1 MKGKIVSVFLASIL
15 CLGIVGCGSSKEK
28 ESGGVDSTTSESISE
43 TEQGDFKN
51 ISPRNGAEISI
62 LNSEMES
69 FCEQE
74 TLVGTLVDAYVTKT
88 DCFAPQSI
96 EFSWSCEKAILG
108 YTLTVAL
115 DENFTEIVTT
125 CNVVGDSVV
134 LENPYTGCEYFWKVN
149 AIAESGEVLKSGTLS
164 FKVKAT
170 PRPVSIQGVSNTRD
184 LGGYATPN
192 GRVKQGMIYRTAK
205 FDDIT
210 PEGKSMAIDGLKIKT
225 DLDLRNTGEG
235 TAGMQSPLGCE
246 NYLRLSSPYY
256 EIFSADQKAQ
266 VREIMKVFADESNYP
281 IAMHCSLGRD
291 RTGTIA
297 FLINALLGVEE
308 RDLRM
313 DYFLSA
319 FSHAGSALDNATF
332 VILEGNFE
340 RMYGG
345 IYGTYSGE
353 TYAEKVESYLLSAG
367 VTTEEIQAIKRIML
381 AQN

>member
-1 MKGKIVSVFLASIL
+1 MKGKIACILLSGAL
-15 CLGIVGCGSSKEK
+15 CLGMVGCSSNEK
-28 ESGGVDSTTSESISE
+28 GGDDVDSTTSEGSIE

-51 ISPRNGAEISI
+51 ISPKIGEEISI
-62 LNSEMES
+62 LNSELES

-74 TLVGTLVDAYVTKT
+74 DLIGVLVDAYVTKT
-88 DCFAPQSI
+88 DCFAPKSI
-96 EFSWSCEKAILG
+96 ELSWSCEKAILG
-108 YTLTVAL
+108 YTLTIAM
-115 DENFTEIVTT
+115 DENFTDVVTT
-125 CNVVGDSVV
+125 CNVVGDSVL

-184 LGGYATPN
+184 LGGYFTPN

-210 PEGKSMAIDGLKIKT
+210 PEGKIMAVEGLKIKT
-225 DLDLRNTGEG
+225 DLDLRNSGEG

-246 NYLRLSSPYY
+246 KYLRLSSPYY
-256 EIFSADQKAQ
+256 DIFSADQKSQ

-297 FLINALLGVEE
+297 FLINALLGVGEY
-308 RDLRM
+308 DLRM

-319 FSHAGSALDNATF
+319 FSHSGTALDSATY
-332 VILEGNFE
+332 VILEGSFE

-345 IYGTYSGE
+345 ILDTYSGE
-353 TYAEKVESYLLSAG
+353 TYAEKVENYLLSAG
-367 VTTEEIQAIKRIML
+367 VTTEEIQAIKSIML
-381 AQN
+381 TKN

>member
-1 MKGKIVSVFLASIL
+1 
-15 CLGIVGCGSSKEK
+15 
-28 ESGGVDSTTSESISE
+28 
-43 TEQGDFKN
+43 
-51 ISPRNGAEISI
+51 
-62 LNSEMES
+62 
-69 FCEQE
+69 
-74 TLVGTLVDAYVTKT
+74 VDAYVTKT
-88 DCFAPQSI
+88 DCFAPKSI
-96 EFSWSCEKAILG
+96 ELSWSCEKAILG
-108 YTLTVAL
+108 YTLTIAM
-115 DENFTEIVTT
+115 DENFTDVVTT
-125 CNVVGDSVV
+125 CNVVGDSV
-134 LENPYTGCEYFWKVN
+134 LLQNPYTGCEYFWKVN

-210 PEGKSMAIDGLKIKT
+210 PEGKIMAVEGLKIKT
-225 DLDLRNTGEG
+225 DLDLRNSGEG

-246 NYLRLSSPYY
+246 KYLRLSSPYY
-256 EIFSADQKAQ
+256 DIFSADQKAQ

-297 FLINALLGVEE
+297 FLINALLGVGEY
-308 RDLRM
+308 DLRM

-319 FSHAGSALDNATF
+319 FSHSGTALDSATY
-332 VILEGNFE
+332 VILEGSFE

-345 IYGTYSGE
+345 ILDTYSGE
-353 TYAEKVESYLLSAG
+353 TYAEKVENYLLLAG
-367 VTTEEIQAIKRIML
+367 VTTEEIQAIKSIML
-381 AQN
+381 TKN

>member
-1 MKGKIVSVFLASIL
+1 MKGKIACILLSGAL
-15 CLGIVGCGSSKEK
+15 CLGMVGCSSNEK
-28 ESGGVDSTTSESISE
+28 GGDDVDSTTSEGVIG

-51 ISPRNGAEISI
+51 ISPRIGEEISI
-62 LNSEMES
+62 LNDEMES

-74 TLVGTLVDAYVTKT
+74 DLIGVLVDAYVTKT
-88 DCFAPQSI
+88 DCFAPKSI
-96 EFSWSCEKAILG
+96 ELSWSCEKAILG
-108 YTLTVAL
+108 YTLTIAM
-115 DENFTEIVTT
+115 DENFTDVVTT
-125 CNVVGDSVV
+125 CNVVGDSVL

-170 PRPVSIQGVSNTRD
+170 PRPVTIDGVSNTRD
-184 LGGYATPN
+184 LGGYFTPN

-210 PEGKSMAIDGLKIKT
+210 PEGKSMAIEGLKIKT
-225 DLDLRNTGEG
+225 DLDLRNSGEG
-235 TAGMQSPLGCE
+235 TAGMESPLGCE

-256 EIFSADQKAQ
+256 EIFSADQKSQ

-319 FSHAGSALDNATF
+319 FSHAGSALDSATF
-332 VILEGNFE
+332 VMLEGSFE

-345 IYGTYSGE
+345 IDGTYSGA
-353 TYAEKVESYLLSAG
+353 TYAEKVENYLLSAG
-367 VTTEEIQAIKRIML
+367 VTTEEIQAIKSIML
-381 AQN
+381 TKN

>member
-1 MKGKIVSVFLASIL
+1 MKGKIASIVLSGML
-15 CLGIVGCGSSKEK
+15 CFGMVGCGASKEK
-28 ESGGVDSTTSESISE
+28 GSDDVESTTSESISE
-43 TEQGDFKN
+43 TVQGDFKN

-62 LNSEMES
+62 LNDEMES

-74 TLVGTLVDAYVTKT
+74 TLVGALVDAYVTKT
-88 DCFAPQSI
+88 DCFAPKSI

-108 YTLTVAL
+108 YTLTIAT
-115 DENFTEIVTT
+115 DENFTENVTT
-125 CNVVGDSVV
+125 CNVVGDSVL
-134 LENPYTGCEYFWKVN
+134 LENPYTGCEYFWKIN
-149 AIAESGEVLKSGTLS
+149 AITESGEVLQSGTLS

-170 PRPVSIQGVSNTRD
+170 PRPVTIDGVSNTRD

-210 PEGKSMAIDGLKIKT
+210 PEGKSMAINGLKIKT

-256 EIFSADQKAQ
+256 EIFSTDQKAQ

-308 RDLRM
+308 SDLRM

-319 FSHAGSALDNATF
+319 FSYAGSAMDSATF
-332 VILEGNFE
+332 VMLEGNFE

-345 IYGTYSGE
+345 IDGTYSGE
-353 TYAEKVESYLLSAG
+353 TYAQKVESYLLSAG
-367 VTTEEIQAIKRIML
+367 VTVEEMQAIKSIML
-381 AQN
+381 TKN